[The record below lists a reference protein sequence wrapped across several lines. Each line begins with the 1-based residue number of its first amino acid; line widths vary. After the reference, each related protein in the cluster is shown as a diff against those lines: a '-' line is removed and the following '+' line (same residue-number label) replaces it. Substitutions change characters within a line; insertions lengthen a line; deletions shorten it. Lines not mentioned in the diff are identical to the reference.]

1 MESEKELHEILDSID
16 AYIKELF
23 KLGKW
28 MLEAHPNLNS
38 FDLLCTAILNRTVN
52 FHKTYISLLKDKNFI
67 AAAPLVRVHMDS
79 LLRLYATRLTNYN
92 VDDFSNKVLGGEKIK
107 NFKDKNGK
115 NLSDNYLVNE
125 LSKEPEMIWV
135 KDIYEQGSGYV
146 HFSHLVTKQSF
157 GFISDEGLL
166 NGRIRLDDDLIPISE
181 KIAASIVMMKIS
193 NKIAEFIMEWVEQK
207 RSYNQKT

>member
-1 MESEKELHEILDSID
+1 MDSEKELKEILDSID

-28 MLEAHPNLNS
+28 MLEAHPNLYS
-38 FDLLCTAILNRTVN
+38 YDRFCTAILNRTVN
-52 FHKTYISLLKDKNFI
+52 FHKAYISLLKDKNFI

-107 NFKDKNGK
+107 NFKDKKGK
-115 NLSDNYLVNE
+115 NLSDNYLVKV
-125 LSKEPEMIWV
+125 LSKEPEMFWV

-157 GFISDEGLL
+157 GFTSDEILL